1 MKTRRFRITGRAS
14 SREVNELRLNDPG
27 SSPWKAPTRLSTK
40 HSLRGWRSP
49 KAFPSRMGLR
59 AFSMAMAA
67 WGRSPKAF
75 PSRMGPPVTPAHLP
89 SRSRSSPSKT
99 HLAAQTEET
108 LGAAGEA

>member
-49 KAFPSRMGLR
+49 KAFPSRMG
-59 AFSMAMAA
+59 
-67 WGRSPKAF
+67 
-75 PSRMGPPVTPAHLP
+75 PPVTPAHLP